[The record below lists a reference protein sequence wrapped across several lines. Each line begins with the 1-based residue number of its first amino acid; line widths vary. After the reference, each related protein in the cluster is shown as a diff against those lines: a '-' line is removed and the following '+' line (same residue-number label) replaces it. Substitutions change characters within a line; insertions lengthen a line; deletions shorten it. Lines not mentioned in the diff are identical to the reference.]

1 MISRTKSSRLKALG
15 SVFGVLLF
23 LVAGAETGRGEQAQW
38 ETEWE
43 KTIAAAK
50 KEGKLVYHSGSTSEA
65 FFRAFQK
72 KYPEIKVTRMLTRG
86 GSAAAQRLMAER
98 RAGLYASDVLVLG
111 GTSGSNLVSAGVIE
125 PMEPNLILPE
135 ILDRSKWWG
144 GKHLYVGKKS
154 GYLFVFSAIPRPFI
168 GYNSDLVR
176 STDLKSYWDLL
187 KPKWKGKIVS
197 LDTSEARGGAGSSFR
212 FLYYNP
218 KIGPDLIR
226 RFLGEME
233 PTYSRDGRQIT
244 DWLASGK
251 FAISVFT
258 FPSRTGFHTAKEQ
271 GLPVDWFPAHHFKEG
286 APFSGGANNVA
297 IVNRAPHPNAGKL
310 FVNWLLS
317 REGQITAQ
325 KLGAS
330 AGEGVESLRIDIPKD
345 DVPPDYRRKK
355 GVNYFYTDKPEW
367 MDMKPLSK
375 RIEGFRSK
383 RTR

>member
-1 MISRTKSSRLKALG
+1 MTSKAKHGKLKYLG
-15 SVFGVLLF
+15 LAFAVLLF
-23 LVAGAETGRGEQAQW
+23 LVGGVQSARGQQAQW
-38 ETEWE
+38 EKEWE

-72 KYPEIKVTRMLTRG
+72 KYPEIKAIRMLTRG

-98 RAGLYASDVLVLG
+98 RAGLYASDVLVIG
-111 GTSGSNLVSAGVIE
+111 GTSGSMLATSGVLE
-125 PMEPNLILPE
+125 PIEPNLILPE
-135 ILDRSKWWG
+135 ILDRSKWLG
-144 GKHLYVGKKS
+144 GKHLYVGKVS
-154 GYLFVFSAIPRPFI
+154 GYLFVFAAIPRPFI
-168 GYNSDLVR
+168 GYNSELVK

-226 RFLGEME
+226 RLLGEME
-233 PTYSRDGRQIT
+233 LTYSRDGRQIT

-251 FAISVFT
+251 FALSVFT
-258 FPSRTGFHTAKEQ
+258 FPSRTGLHIAKEQ
-271 GLPVDWFPAHHFKEG
+271 GLPVDWFPGQHFKEG
-286 APFSGGANNVA
+286 VPFSGGANNVA
-297 IVNRAPHPNAGKL
+297 IVTRAPHPNAAKL

-330 AGEGVESLRIDIPKD
+330 GGEGVESLRIDIPKD
-345 DVPPDYRRKK
+345 DVPPAYRRRK
-355 GVNYFYTDKPEW
+355 GIDYFYTDKPEW
-367 MDMKPLSK
+367 MDMNPIAKLIRDVRRKQS
-375 RIEGFRSK
+375 R
-383 RTR
+383 